1 MKTIKASKLREVL
14 SSKGVNEGFIDRLLS
29 RLKITTTDQKMKS
42 VERKLDALQKDK
54 SFQALAIK
62 HGFEFPKGLNQFE
75 HAVYHYNKTLD
86 LKPDYFEAYSH
97 LSALY
102 YDKNLY

>member
-29 RLKITTTDQKMKS
+29 RLKIATTDQKMKS

-54 SFQALAIK
+54 SFQALAKK
-62 HGFEFPKGLNQFE
+62 HGFERL
-75 HAVYHYNKTLD
+75 T
-86 LKPDYFEAYSH
+86 
-97 LSALY
+97 
-102 YDKNLY
+102 

>member
-29 RLKITTTDQKMKS
+29 RLKIATTDQKMKS

-54 SFQALAIK
+54 SFQALAKIL
-62 HGFEFPKGLNQFE
+62 H
-75 HAVYHYNKTLD
+75 
-86 LKPDYFEAYSH
+86 
-97 LSALY
+97 
-102 YDKNLY
+102 